1 MVDRISLRGR
11 LAAALLVLAAA
22 SSHAQQ
28 AASGDALPAWTFDTH
43 TPGPCSPT
51 GAPHG
56 GCDPGELI
64 RIRVTTVV
72 TGLVRP
78 WHLTFLPGGTNMLV
92 TELPGSLRIVRDGV
106 LDPEPIGGWPDAAI
120 SARSLNSALLHPNFA
135 TNGLVYLSYVK
146 TGDAGTTIAVARGR
160 FDGKSLG
167 GVEEIFV
174 ADAWG
179 SGATAGRAEFGPDG
193 TLYVTV
199 GDRDAS
205 NMTDDDRYR
214 ILAQGLDNH
223 VGKVLRL
230 NDDGGVPSD
239 NPFVGRADANPE
251 IYTYGHRNAQGL
263 AWHSETGQMWATE
276 IGPMGGDELNRL
288 LPGRNYGWPIVALG
302 KIYNGNHTSEQS
314 WWQPGIEMPVMFW
327 MPAISPSSLMIYS
340 GDEFPEWRGHFFI
353 GALSG
358 QQLQRVAFGQPLPQ
372 SERREPLLVALDA
385 RVRDVRQG
393 PDGNIYVAV
402 ERDLQFGPGSARLT
416 PDGSIL
422 RIERAP

>member
-1 MVDRISLRGR
+1 MVKRTLLRGG
-11 LAAALLVLAAA
+11 LAAALLVLAA
-22 SSHAQQ
+22 SSHGQEAP
-28 AASGDALPAWTFDTH
+28 SGDSRPVWTFDTH

-51 GAPHG
+51 GAQHG

-64 RIRVTTVV
+64 RVRVSTVV

-78 WHLTFLPGGTNMLV
+78 WHLTFLPGGSDMLV

-106 LDPEPIGGWPDAAI
+106 LDAEPIGGWPDSDIA
-120 SARSLNSALLHPNFA
+120 ARSLNSVLLHPNFE
-135 TNGLVYLSYVK
+135 TNALVYLSYVK
-146 TGDAGTTIAVARGR
+146 TGDEGTTIAVARGR
-160 FDGKSLG
+160 FDGRTLG
-167 GVEEIFV
+167 DVEEIFV

-193 TLYVTV
+193 MLYLTV

-205 NMTDDDRYR
+205 NMTDDDSYR

-230 NDDGGVPSD
+230 TDDGGAPLD
-239 NPFVGRADANPE
+239 NPFVGRADASPE
-251 IYTYGHRNAQGL
+251 IYTFGHRNAQGL
-263 AWHSETGQMWATE
+263 AWHPETGELWATE

-402 ERDLQFGPGSARLT
+402 ERDLQLGPGSARLT

>member
-1 MVDRISLRGR
+1 M
-11 LAAALLVLAAA
+11 
-22 SSHAQQ
+22 
-28 AASGDALPAWTFDTH
+28 
-43 TPGPCSPT
+43 
-51 GAPHG
+51 
-56 GCDPGELI
+56 
-64 RIRVTTVV
+64 
-72 TGLVRP
+72 
-78 WHLTFLPGGTNMLV
+78 
-92 TELPGSLRIVRDGV
+92 
-106 LDPEPIGGWPDAAI
+106 
-120 SARSLNSALLHPNFA
+120 
-135 TNGLVYLSYVK
+135 
-146 TGDAGTTIAVARGR
+146 
-160 FDGKSLG
+160 
-167 GVEEIFV
+167 
-174 ADAWG
+174 
-179 SGATAGRAEFGPDG
+179 
-193 TLYVTV
+193 LYVTV

-263 AWHSETGQMWATE
+263 AWHPETGEMWATE